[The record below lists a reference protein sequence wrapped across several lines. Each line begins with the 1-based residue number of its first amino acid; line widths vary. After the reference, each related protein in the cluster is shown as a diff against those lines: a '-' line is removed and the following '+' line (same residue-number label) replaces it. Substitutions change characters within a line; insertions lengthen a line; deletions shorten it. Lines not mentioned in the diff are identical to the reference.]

1 MPHEMPVDLQI
12 LIDNK
17 SSGSEYAVYLYIKH
31 RLISAGEEVG
41 LSLSQIKHGYDRS
54 DYAGLRGISR
64 DEIRDDTPYT
74 LRQVKSAIESLK
86 DLELAIPD
94 AGDNGRYYY
103 QIHFRL
109 PFIEDKPIGRTELPF
124 AR

>member
-1 MPHEMPVDLQI
+1 MSYDLPIDYQV

-17 SSGSEYAVYLYIKH
+17 CSGSEYAIYLYIKH
-31 RLISAGEEVG
+31 RLISAGMEVD